1 MLACGELGILSVDAP
16 TPFICEKYQHDF
28 ATVYLPYHRHSAWSD
43 GDQLLIGRHQES
55 ILYLAPGADIGVESE
70 ASSGVL
76 VLIPRALLVQRVV
89 VMSRGG
95 VFSSVIQARLQR
107 SHVFDASTPRDRELN
122 VGLYGCL
129 FALDGVL
136 KSGAGNVSLVSLDD
150 VFLRILML
158 LLFPELQVIDESQS
172 VYKPELVRM
181 KELEDWIMA
190 NLGAKISLSQLETLC
205 GYSSRT
211 LHDYFVAQH
220 ALSPKQWIIKQRLK
234 KALQMLAAGDERP
247 MAEIAAE
254 CGYPDSSRFAKHFSK
269 EFGFLPR
276 HCRSAEADGRIEAH

>member
-1 MLACGELGILSVDAP
+1 
-16 TPFICEKYQHDF
+16 
-28 ATVYLPYHRHSAWSD
+28 
-43 GDQLLIGRHQES
+43 
-55 ILYLAPGADIGVESE
+55 
-70 ASSGVL
+70 
-76 VLIPRALLVQRVV
+76 
-89 VMSRGG
+89 
-95 VFSSVIQARLQR
+95 
-107 SHVFDASTPRDRELN
+107 
-122 VGLYGCL
+122 
-129 FALDGVL
+129 
-136 KSGAGNVSLVSLDD
+136 
-150 VFLRILML
+150 
-158 LLFPELQVIDESQS
+158 
-172 VYKPELVRM
+172 M